1 MNCTTCRYELS
12 LCLDGRLPSGR
23 RSLVMQ
29 HVDECADCAGFWGE
43 LQAAQKL
50 ALQLP
55 PARVSSG
62 FREELWE
69 RIRSGEGTPEAVF
82 REPVPL
88 ITKARYA
95 LTGAAAAA
103 VVLLCATWLRRES
116 DKLPAELAVAANAPS
131 GTTAND
137 RHSASAT
144 AVATFA
150 PSYDFSRLEDS
161 PLVSAAQPLTTDV
174 FALETARQLEQRHA
188 LAQIA
193 LRRIDG
199 SSGDSGVAIDQALT
213 NAGEF
218 AAFGECLLD
227 LHDRQQLRFSE
238 ADVEADLRYAVKML
252 GGGRLQK
259 RDAATARDVVGP
271 ALQSNRLRH
280 VASSI
285 SLVPLD
291 PREER
296 EVLVRLNTQRPE
308 VFPLLFFVFGSGE
321 EIRDLEFLRRGQA
334 FMLDDPCG
342 PSWVAPRSEVEAR
355 DSLLRSLRVRVQG
368 HTKDAVD
375 PRARRQ

>member
-23 RSLVMQ
+23 RGLVMQ
-29 HVDECADCAGFWGE
+29 HVDECADCAGFWNE
-43 LQAAQKL
+43 LQAAQRL

-55 PARVSSG
+55 HTRVSDG
-62 FREELWE
+62 FREQLWE
-69 RIRSGEGTPEAVF
+69 RIRSGEGTPDAVF

-103 VVLLCATWLRRES
+103 AVLLCATWLRRES
-116 DKLPAELAVAANAPS
+116 AKVPAEQPLASAAQNASTTNDRHAAAGTAVAA
-131 GTTAND
+131 
-137 RHSASAT
+137 
-144 AVATFA
+144 FA

-161 PLVSAAQPLTTDV
+161 PLVSAARPLTTDV

-188 LAQIA
+188 LAQLA
-193 LRRIDG
+193 LRRIEG
-199 SSGDSGVAIDQALT
+199 SATDSDAAIDQALT

-238 ADVEADLRYAVKML
+238 ADIEADLRYAVKML

-259 RDAATARDVVGP
+259 RDAATAREVVGP

-321 EIRDLEFLRRGQA
+321 EMRDLEFLRRGQA
-334 FMLDDPCG
+334 FVLDDPCG

-355 DSLLRSLRVRVQG
+355 DALLHSLRARMQG
-368 HTKDAVD
+368 HGSEAAD
-375 PRARRQ
+375 PRTKRQ